1 MEIYKLRNS
10 VEVYK
15 DKENIHI
22 LTLEKHLTF
31 ILDEGLIYLLRI
43 LEHGSEIENIY
54 NSLKNN
60 GIVIEKEELIKI
72 IQTLKSHNIISV
84 IKKESAMLSKEKNTY
99 SRQIEFFENFDGN
112 PGMDTQ
118 NKLFKSTVAVI
129 GIGGIGSWTAYSLAM
144 SGIGNILLID
154 PDRIQCSNLTRQI
167 GYDIHTIGNY
177 KVDVLANKIKQLNPL
192 INVNKYKNKILTY
205 NKEIEEIF
213 SNVDFVISCIDEP
226 NITTAGKII
235 SDICWKHKIP
245 HIISGGYNG
254 HQGMIGPTIIPGKT
268 LCWECIVDYIEK
280 EYEGWKQIIKGK
292 ATGSLGCLSAVVSN
306 IQVWECIRI
315 LISNVETPM
324 QNSKGEF
331 NFNNL
336 ELEIKKFYKTQK
348 CDKCN

>member
-154 PDRIQCSNLTRQI
+154 
-167 GYDIHTIGNY
+167 
-177 KVDVLANKIKQLNPL
+177 L
-192 INVNKYKNKILTY
+192 IEYNV
-205 NKEIEEIF
+205 
-213 SNVDFVISCIDEP
+213 VI
-226 NITTAGKII
+226 
-235 SDICWKHKIP
+235 
-245 HIISGGYNG
+245 
-254 HQGMIGPTIIPGKT
+254 
-268 LCWECIVDYIEK
+268 
-280 EYEGWKQIIKGK
+280 
-292 ATGSLGCLSAVVSN
+292 
-306 IQVWECIRI
+306 
-315 LISNVETPM
+315 
-324 QNSKGEF
+324 
-331 NFNNL
+331 
-336 ELEIKKFYKTQK
+336 
-348 CDKCN
+348 